1 LMSAFPETRSVEI
14 SGRGTPARRR
24 YRARDLISVYLNYP
38 ILFPMRKRL
47 NRRGLEIMRNKLK
60 VMRRTR
66 AEIEEVQRLRLR
78 ELLSFCS
85 LRNPFYR
92 ERFRQVGLNE
102 KADFC
107 PEGLA
112 QLPPLTKVELQ
123 ESFARLVSEGVSRER
138 ALVNSS
144 GGSTGDPVNFLQDRN
159 FVAESLATAFISDRM
174 QGWDFGVRRA
184 LLWGSPKECGGVSS
198 AKSRLSAYL
207 NNENW
212 HDSFN
217 MGLGEMQRFHEQLMI
232 FQPDNILAYA
242 SSIHL
247 FARFLKEARLRPKYP
262 LRSII
267 SSAETL
273 TDAMRAEVE
282 ECFSVPVYDR
292 YGSREVGTIASEC
305 DQHVG
310 LHLHMLDHYVEVVDF
325 ETGQRVWDKPGR
337 VLITLLTNYAMP
349 LIRYDIGD
357 VGVLTKDFCP
367 CGRSTR
373 LVKKLL
379 GRSSDFVVSPL
390 GRLIHG
396 EYFTHAFY
404 GHRGIRQFQFVQETA
419 TCYLVRIIKSG
430 EFQPSSLEA
439 IEHDMELVLGR
450 SAKIRFEFVEN
461 IPPAPSG
468 KWRFTIS
475 YVPLPVGQSPKFSV
489 PADIETLKSAGTE
502 AAECN
507 HGS

>member
-1 LMSAFPETRSVEI
+1 
-14 SGRGTPARRR
+14 
-24 YRARDLISVYLNYP
+24 
-38 ILFPMRKRL
+38 MRKSL

-60 VMRRTR
+60 VMGRTR
-66 AEIEEVQRLRLR
+66 AEIEEVQRSRLR
-78 ELLSFCS
+78 ELLAFCS

-92 ERFRQVGLNE
+92 ERFRRVGLTE
-102 KADFC
+102 RSDFC

-112 QLPPLTKVELQ
+112 HLPPLTKVELQ
-123 ESFARLVSEGVSRER
+123 ESFARLVSEGVSQER

-159 FVAESLATAFISDRM
+159 FVAESLATMFISDRM

-184 LLWGSPKECGGVSS
+184 LLWGSPKDCGGLSS
-198 AKSRLSAYL
+198 AKARLSAYL

-217 MGLGEMQRFHEQLMI
+217 MGLREMQRFHEQLTR

-247 FARFLKEARLRPKYP
+247 FARFLKEARLKPKYP

-282 ECFSVPVYDR
+282 ECFGVPVYDR

-305 DQHVG
+305 DQHAG

-337 VLITLLTNYAMP
+337 VLVTLLTNYAMP

-357 VGVLTKDFCP
+357 VSVLTKDFCP

-379 GRSSDFVVSPL
+379 GRSSDFVVSPS

-419 TCYLVRIIKSG
+419 TRYLVRIVKSADL
-430 EFQPSSLEA
+430 QPSSLEA
-439 IEHDMELVLGR
+439 IKHDIALVLGR
-450 SAKIRFEFVEN
+450 NAEIRFEFVEN
-461 IPPAPSG
+461 IPSAPSG

-475 YVPLPVGQSPKFSV
+475 NVPLPVGQSRKFSV
-489 PADIETLKSAGTE
+489 PADVETLKSPGTE
-502 AAECN
+502 AADCN

>member
-1 LMSAFPETRSVEI
+1 MSAFPETRSVEI
-14 SGRGTPARRR
+14 AGRGTPARRR

-47 NRRGLEIMRNKLK
+47 NRQGLEIMRDKLR
-60 VMRRTR
+60 VMEGTR

-85 LRNPFYR
+85 VRNPFYR
-92 ERFRQVGLNE
+92 ERFRRFGLSE
-102 KADFC
+102 KSDFC

-123 ESFARLVSEGVSRER
+123 ESFAQLVSEGVFRER

-184 LLWGSPKECGGVSS
+184 LLWGSPKDCGSLSS
-198 AKSRLSAYL
+198 AKTRLSAYL
-207 NNENW
+207 NNEDW

-217 MGLGEMQRFHEQLMI
+217 MGLREMQGFHEQLMR

-247 FARFLKEARLRPKYP
+247 FARFLKEVGLKPKYP

-267 SSAETL
+267 SSAEIL
-273 TDAMRAEVE
+273 TDEMRAEVE
-282 ECFSVPVYDR
+282 ECFGVPVYDR

-305 DQHVG
+305 DQHEG
-310 LHLHMLDHYVEVVDF
+310 LHLYMLDHYVEVVDF
-325 ETGQRVWDKPGR
+325 ETGQWVWDKPGR
-337 VLITLLTNYAMP
+337 VLVTLLTNYAMP

-373 LVKKLL
+373 LVKRLL
-379 GRSSDFVVSPL
+379 GRSSDFVVSPS

-419 TCYLVRIIKSG
+419 TLYLVRVIKSA

-439 IEHDMELVLGR
+439 IRHDIELVLGR
-450 SAKIRFEFVEN
+450 NADIRFEFVED
-461 IPPAPSG
+461 IPPASSG

-475 YVPLPVGQSPKFSV
+475 NVPLPVGQSRQFSV
-489 PADIETLKSAGTE
+489 PPHVGTVKSPGTE